1 MLGAGVCRGEV
12 SHAHEGG
19 AGGPGFRLEA
29 AQVGNRVGA
38 EGLEVLLGVGEA
50 VNEDIEALV
59 SNQLDA
65 SADFLLTHRRTAQQ
79 VLGGELDAAHGR
91 HGVEELLLVEV
102 GLDQAAHEAL
112 HVDAAI
118 AEEGFQGGEALAIG
132 DTDVA
137 EHLLISSSDGGFQ
150 GRAAGGGVG
159 VVHRSE
165 GADLM
170 DARTHADAHRG
181 ALVLLV
187 FSGAGCSFAG
197 VGAGALG
204 GSRGVRK
211 GEGHPLIVG
220 EIPLVLQSWHPED
233 Q

>member
-1 MLGAGVCRGEV
+1 MLGTGVGRGEV

-19 AGGPGFRLEA
+19 AGSPGFRLEA
-29 AQVGNRVGA
+29 AQVRNRVGA
-38 EGLEVLLGVGEA
+38 EGLEVLLRADEA
-50 VNEDIEALV
+50 VNESVETLFSD
-59 SNQLDA
+59 QLNA
-65 SADFLLTHRRTAQQ
+65 STHFLLIDRRAPQQ
-79 VLGGELDAAHGR
+79 VLCGELDAAHGR

-118 AEEGFQGGEALAIG
+118 TEEGFQGGEALAVG
-132 DTDVA
+132 DADVA
-137 EHLLISSSDGGFQ
+137 EHRLVGRGDGGFQ
-150 GRAAGGGVG
+150 SRAAGGGIG

-187 FSGAGCSFAG
+187 FSVAGCSFAG

-220 EIPLVLQSWHPED
+220 EIPLVLQSWHPRN